1 MLARCELSCYLGM
14 VLAHLSIGTME
25 ALREAREL
33 VQKAPTVVAPMTL
46 GFGDCFALLLG
57 LVLMLISA
65 VVPER
70 ARS

>member
-1 MLARCELSCYLGM
+1 
-14 VLAHLSIGTME
+14 ME

-65 VVPER
+65 VVPQR
-70 ARS
+70 AR